1 VQLHF
6 LYPSI
11 YTYDDRKRMENNKIF
26 VKKKNLLS
34 TRIAAFRDLI
44 SQQKASR
51 LLQMLLFC
59 LFVCQQKPS

>member
-1 VQLHF
+1 VQSHF

-26 VKKKNLLS
+26 VKKKKLS
-34 TRIAAFRDLI
+34 TRIAAFRGLI

-51 LLQMLLFC
+51 LLQLLLFC